1 MQRKKRR
8 KEKGKERAS
17 REGFEKKKCK
27 GRKER
32 RKKKGNR
39 KGGAPRLLQAD
50 LERGAQSAHT
60 GARTHARKGIK
71 KEERKGG
78 KERKGRGEGLL
89 QADLEEERSGPFDP
103 PSPLLR

>member
-8 KEKGKERAS
+8 TEKGKERAS

-50 LERGAQSAHT
+50 LERGAVRSLRPALTSSALRFGHVIV
-60 GARTHARKGIK
+60 GIGIGIGVGVVAVVCI
-71 KEERKGG
+71 EV
-78 KERKGRGEGLL
+78 
-89 QADLEEERSGPFDP
+89 AS
-103 PSPLLR
+103 SV